1 MRIDHIFV
9 LVLLDVRVSYCISWF
24 VHKYMHFLTFILEL
38 CMLVL
43 MISCSSIFRCLY
55 HQLKVEYN
63 YYFGVILLDFQ
74 SGTHGHS
81 ELLCLTFFM
90 TGLEKSK
97 PDVPILN
104 NDNLSKAPLSP
115 KSSLVKEIDCQK
127 YYEK

>member
-1 MRIDHIFV
+1 
-9 LVLLDVRVSYCISWF
+9 
-24 VHKYMHFLTFILEL
+24 
-38 CMLVL
+38 
-43 MISCSSIFRCLY
+43 
-55 HQLKVEYN
+55 
-63 YYFGVILLDFQ
+63 
-74 SGTHGHS
+74 
-81 ELLCLTFFM
+81 M